1 MAKVQQMPSRQS
13 RDSASLQAF
22 FRLSSASLPIGGYSY
37 SQALESAVAHGHVQT
52 DDDLRTWISSAL
64 QLWTGSDALIWA
76 AGYRMLQANDFKQL
90 TALNRRYWASRD
102 TAELRMES
110 EQMGWSLIR
119 LLDDLQWIQGELR
132 ACLMNLS
139 TPTFL
144 IAHVSGCYTRSIEL
158 ETGLL
163 SFCLSFVEN
172 QVQSGQKLLPI
183 GQAAGQRL
191 ISDLGPV
198 IDRCIDKVLSC
209 DGSFE
214 DHLHT
219 AAPLH
224 SLLSARHEVQYSR
237 LFRS

>member
-1 MAKVQQMPSRQS
+1 MAKVQQMPSREA

-37 SQALESAVAHGHVQT
+37 SQALESAVGHGRIQT
-52 DDDLRTWISSAL
+52 NDDLRNWISSAL
-64 QLWTGSDALIWA
+64 QLWASSDALIWA
-76 AGYRMLQANDFKQL
+76 TGYRLLQANDFKQL
-90 TALNRRYWASRD
+90 AALNRRYWASRD
-102 TAELRMES
+102 TAELRMET

-144 IAHVSGCYTRSIEL
+144 VAHVSGCYSRGIEL

-183 GQAAGQRL
+183 GQAVGQRL

-198 IDRCIDKVLSC
+198 IDRCIDKVLST
-209 DGSFE
+209 DGSLE
-214 DHLHT
+214 SRLHT
-219 AAPLH
+219 AAPMH